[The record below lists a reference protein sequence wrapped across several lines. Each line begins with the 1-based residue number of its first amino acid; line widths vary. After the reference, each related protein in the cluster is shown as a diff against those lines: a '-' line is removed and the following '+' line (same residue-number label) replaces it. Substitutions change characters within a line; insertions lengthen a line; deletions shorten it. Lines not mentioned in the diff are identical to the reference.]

1 VLLLLGFVLLLFLD
15 VGELAVV
22 HHLAH
27 GRHGRGGNHD
37 EVEAEILRLADGNVG
52 LKNLGDS
59 VGEYDANFSGTD
71 ELIYVVLSGA
81 PKGPKV

>member
-1 VLLLLGFVLLLFLD
+1 
-15 VGELAVV
+15 
-22 HHLAH
+22 
-27 GRHGRGGNHD
+27 
-37 EVEAEILRLADGNVG
+37 VG

>member
-1 VLLLLGFVLLLFLD
+1 
-15 VGELAVV
+15 
-22 HHLAH
+22 
-27 GRHGRGGNHD
+27 
-37 EVEAEILRLADGNVG
+37 VG

-59 VGEYDANFSGTD
+59 VGEYDANFSGAD